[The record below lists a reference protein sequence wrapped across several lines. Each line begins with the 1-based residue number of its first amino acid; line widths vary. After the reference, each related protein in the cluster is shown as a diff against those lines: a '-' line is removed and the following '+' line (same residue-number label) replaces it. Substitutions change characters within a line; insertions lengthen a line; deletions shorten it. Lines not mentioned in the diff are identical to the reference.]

1 MFGNRTHKIAID
13 HELFERLEKA
23 AQVAGHASTEEFI
36 IHVLETTAPAD
47 SAADSE
53 EEVRKR
59 LQGLGY
65 LE

>member
-1 MFGNRTHKIAID
+1 MFGSKSHKVNID

-23 AQVAGHASTEEFI
+23 AQVAGYSSTEEFI
-36 IHVLETTAPAD
+36 LHVLETTAPAS

>member
-1 MFGNRTHKIAID
+1 MFGSRSHKITID
-13 HELFERLEKA
+13 NELYDRLEKA

-36 IHVLETTAPAD
+36 IHVLETTAPA
-47 SAADSE
+47 SSSSDSE